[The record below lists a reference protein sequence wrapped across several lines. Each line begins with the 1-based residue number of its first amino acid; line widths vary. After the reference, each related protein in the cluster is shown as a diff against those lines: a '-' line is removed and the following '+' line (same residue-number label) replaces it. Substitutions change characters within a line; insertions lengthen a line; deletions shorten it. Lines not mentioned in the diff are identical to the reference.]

1 LLSRLF
7 IKNIAVIESAE
18 IEFGKGF
25 NILTGETGAGK
36 SIIIDS
42 LNMLRGDRTDRDI
55 IRTGE
60 QRARVDG
67 VFAIDSETERILDN
81 EFGIES
87 ADGELIISREISV
100 DGKNNIR
107 VNGMPVIGSVLR
119 EIGTRLI
126 NIHGQN
132 DNTSLLA
139 KKTHLSLLDAAA
151 GAELESVLDQYR
163 QIHDEILKKKARLEA
178 INTDEREKSRRLDML
193 NFQIDEIEAADLQ
206 VGEDDELSEHR
217 AFLENAGKIAENT
230 RSAYTLLYEG
240 DDIQKSANDL
250 LWDGISRIG
259 EVAEYDGELKKIH
272 DGLSDLVYEVSD
284 KVRSL
289 RKYIDGLSYEPY
301 ELEQVEDRLNLIYNL
316 KRKYGMTIELVLKYL
331 TDAREEADSI
341 VRSDEIAKELEAE
354 LETLII
360 RRNELSQ
367 KLTEIRTEFG
377 KKLSSRIEQ
386 QLKDL
391 DMARVKF
398 RVKIEDTDYNTKGK
412 DDVEFLICTNVGEDF
427 KPLIKIASGGEL
439 SRIMLAVKSVLTE
452 ADIEKTL
459 VFDEIDSGV
468 SGQAAQRIGEKLRN
482 ISKNSQIICITHL
495 PQIAALATE
504 HYLIEKNVENGR
516 TLTKVKHL
524 DGEERA
530 YEIARTLGG
539 AQVTDITMAN
549 ARELLKQAEKLSE

>member
-1 LLSRLF
+1 
-7 IKNIAVIESAE
+7 
-18 IEFGKGF
+18 
-25 NILTGETGAGK
+25 
-36 SIIIDS
+36 
-42 LNMLRGDRTDRDI
+42 
-55 IRTGE
+55 
-60 QRARVDG
+60 
-67 VFAIDSETERILDN
+67 
-81 EFGIES
+81 
-87 ADGELIISREISV
+87 
-100 DGKNNIR
+100 
-107 VNGMPVIGSVLR
+107 
-119 EIGTRLI
+119 
-126 NIHGQN
+126 
-132 DNTSLLA
+132 
-139 KKTHLSLLDAAA
+139 
-151 GAELESVLDQYR
+151 
-163 QIHDEILKKKARLEA
+163 
-178 INTDEREKSRRLDML
+178 
-193 NFQIDEIEAADLQ
+193 
-206 VGEDDELSEHR
+206 
-217 AFLENAGKIAENT
+217 
-230 RSAYTLLYEG
+230 
-240 DDIQKSANDL
+240 
-250 LWDGISRIG
+250 
-259 EVAEYDGELKKIH
+259 
-272 DGLSDLVYEVSD
+272 
-284 KVRSL
+284 
-289 RKYIDGLSYEPY
+289 
-301 ELEQVEDRLNLIYNL
+301 
-316 KRKYGMTIELVLKYL
+316 
-331 TDAREEADSI
+331 
-341 VRSDEIAKELEAE
+341 
-354 LETLII
+354 LII